1 MQKVRVESTKV
12 EGPKAKGKGRAKRS
26 PYAKLPYDARL
37 LVRFLEIMFPEQTR
51 YSDNARYTSR
61 AFKAA
66 MRVLASGG
74 EDGVKF
80 SGFPGIWYIQSSS
93 RVSLNRWY
101 VVNIRELTCEVDTSQ
116 LVIPKGLKIH
126 EDKFFCEDH
135 RHHGGLCWH
144 IFAAALAEAARIDAK
159 EIPQDD

>member
-1 MQKVRVESTKV
+1 MQKARVESTKV

-66 MRVLASGG
+66 MRVLAPGG

-80 SGFPGIWYIQSSS
+80 SGFPGIWYIKSSS

-101 VVNIRELTCEVDTSQ
+101 VANTNDMTCEVLTSELQ
-116 LVIPKGLKIH
+116 IPPGLRVS
-126 EDKFFCEDH
+126 EDKFYCEDH
-135 RHHGGLCWH
+135 QYHGALCWH
-144 IFAAALAEAARIDAK
+144 ILCATLAEAARIDAK
-159 EIPQDD
+159 EFPDD